1 MACGICSRFLDFFSI
16 SFISLNNK
24 FFEKIVLV
32 ISNKRHLRFASSF
45 HYRKSVAT
53 NIRHG
58 SLFWETTSASTLD
71 GKRRWRKLAMNKHC
85 LERKCTSTIVNRPPC
100 TDEGKKKKERT
111 NKKRSS
117 QFHRNLSLSL
127 SLYNNNN
134 ISRETFDFFKNFSPL
149 YLQNLAS
156 FFGPQ
161 NFRIFDHRGSI
172 VAKKYKLE
180 AILEIS
186 QIRFF
191 SLLIRG
197 CPVDQDA

>member
-1 MACGICSRFLDFFSI
+1 MKEKKRKKEPTRNVAR
-16 SFISLNNK
+16 SFI
-24 FFEKIVLV
+24 EI
-32 ISNKRHLRFASSF
+32 
-45 HYRKSVAT
+45 
-53 NIRHG
+53 
-58 SLFWETTSASTLD
+58 
-71 GKRRWRKLAMNKHC
+71 
-85 LERKCTSTIVNRPPC
+85 
-100 TDEGKKKKERT
+100 
-111 NKKRSS
+111 
-117 QFHRNLSLSL
+117 SLSL
-127 SLYNNNN
+127 SLHNN

-191 SLLIRG
+191 SLFIRG